1 MWKTWYYVFLL
12 ILLLKKKKACKII
25 QDIILGDLKTIP
37 YGWWKVESKEDSNVA
52 WSERLFCCCCFRL
65 KRIVKFKRTIYF
77 RTFPAAKMV
86 NKISGIKTKR
96 SLSNNVR
103 LESRWI
109 DYTTWSR
116 HYFEEE
122 TLFRDLSDIDT
133 GGAGDDVTENNF
145 IFHKRKSVFEHFPKL
160 FKWQVFKKR
169 W

>member
-1 MWKTWYYVFLL
+1 M
-12 ILLLKKKKACKII
+12 
-25 QDIILGDLKTIP
+25 
-37 YGWWKVESKEDSNVA
+37 
-52 WSERLFCCCCFRL
+52 
-65 KRIVKFKRTIYF
+65 
-77 RTFPAAKMV
+77 

-109 DYTTWSR
+109 DYTMIKTLFR
-116 HYFEEE
+116 RRNITTTKEHYFEEE

-160 FKWQVFKKR
+160 FRWQVF
-169 W
+169 